1 VETGDIEM
9 SKITSKIAVRGEN
22 FILEGIIPKTQS
34 SKNTQ
39 RKEFEKQGYKVH
51 FKQNP
56 TNKNQ
61 LLLYTSINMYRK
73 LVYKYGGTIDPK
85 REFMYQ

>member
-1 VETGDIEM
+1 M

-22 FILEGIIPKTQS
+22 FILEGTIPKTQS
-34 SKNTQ
+34 GKAQTKK
-39 RKEFEKQGYKVH
+39 RFEKQGYKVH
-51 FKQNP
+51 FKQDP
-56 TNKNQ
+56 SNKNH

-73 LVYKYGGTIDPK
+73 LVLKHGGTIDQK